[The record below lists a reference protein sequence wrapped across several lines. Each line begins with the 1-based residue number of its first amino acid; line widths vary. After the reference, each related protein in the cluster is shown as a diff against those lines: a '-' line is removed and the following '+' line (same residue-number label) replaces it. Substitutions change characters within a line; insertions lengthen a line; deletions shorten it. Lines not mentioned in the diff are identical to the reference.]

1 MEQANRA
8 IETGTRNSVHEPGTP
23 TRWKISRALQAIFL
37 VCALAAAPVGCGEEV
52 EEEQEQGE
60 EEEDD

>member
-8 IETGTRNSVHEPGTP
+8 IETGTRNSVHEPGTQ
-23 TRWKISRALQAIFL
+23 TRWKISRALPAIFL

-52 EEEQEQGE
+52 DEEDEEEV
-60 EEEDD
+60 EDD